1 MQSEPST
8 NTLLQK
14 MSSFLGIIIICDIYQ
29 LNVPLNALWK
39 AEQKSESL
47 KYIKCIPSSVSII
60 FTTQYILK
68 QTLSIFACTCSKHY
82 GIVTVSFKLEV
93 LVFGKIWGALAL
105 S

>member
-1 MQSEPST
+1 MLNIAPHQSMQSEPST
-8 NTLLQK
+8 NILLQK

-47 KYIKCIPSSVSII
+47 KYVKCIPSSVSII

-68 QTLSIFACTCSKHY
+68 QTLSIFACTCSKH
-82 GIVTVSFKLEV
+82 
-93 LVFGKIWGALAL
+93 
-105 S
+105 